1 MTYRFIQWLWYKSR
15 FLYLFFYPFSIFVK
29 IAQKIRFYLYK
40 VGFIKSYKLP
50 VKVIVIGNLTAGGS
64 GKTPLTINIAQRI
77 TNLGLKVGIHVSG
90 YKSKNA
96 SEVKILDYDSTA
108 EEVGDEA
115 LEIAQLTGCK
125 VVKGRDKVR
134 AISTLLKYE
143 PLDVVICDDGLQ
155 HHRLRRDHNILI
167 EDAKENLNKLY
178 IPFGPFRCSI
188 HEIKSPDL
196 IFTRDLTDS
205 LNQFRLTPGLI
216 KNIRHE
222 TVSKDFFSLGFHA
235 VTGIAKPKSFFS
247 NIEGISENIHFHA
260 FPDHFNFSKKDL
272 IFEDDL
278 PILMTHKDIVKC
290 NEDWGLPIYYLEGK
304 IDFSSDAKKALDKF
318 LANIQ

>member
-1 MTYRFIQWLWYKSR
+1 MTYRLIQWLWYRSR
-15 FLYLFFYPFSIFVK
+15 FLYLFFYPFSICVQ
-29 IAQKIRFYLYK
+29 ILQKIRFYLYQ

-64 GKTPLTINIAQRI
+64 GKTPLTINIAQRLAS
-77 TNLGLKVGIHVSG
+77 LGLKVGIHVSG

-96 SEVKILDYDSTA
+96 AEIKILDCDSTA

-115 LEIAQLTGCK
+115 LEISQLTGCK
-125 VVKGRDKVR
+125 IVKGRDKVR
-134 AISTLLKYE
+134 AISALLKHE

-167 EDAKENLNKLY
+167 DDTKENFNKLY
-178 IPFGPFRCSI
+178 IPFGPLRCSI
-188 HEIKSPDL
+188 DEIQSPDL
-196 IFTRDLTDS
+196 IFTRDLEES
-205 LNQFRLTPGLI
+205 LNQFTLRPGLI

-222 TVSKDFFSLGFHA
+222 TVSKGLFSLGFHA

-247 NIEGISENIHFHA
+247 NLEGISENIHFHE

-272 IFEDDL
+272 IFDDEL

-290 NEDWGLPIYYLEGK
+290 CEDWGLPIYYLEGK
-304 IDFSSDAKKALDKF
+304 IDFSSDAEKALNEF
-318 LANIQ
+318 LVNIQ